1 MIMQDP
7 WIAAAAGVL
16 VAAASAVIAW
26 VGLRLGARH
35 PRALVVAIL
44 GGTVARLMLVAAVS
58 LILLWFTDTHRTGY
72 AAGLIVAYLVFLGL
86 EVVLVAR
93 GAGRRP
99 RP

>member
-1 MIMQDP
+1 MQDP

-16 VAAASAVIAW
+16 VAAASAAIAW

-44 GGTVARLMLVAAVS
+44 GGTVARLVLVAAAS

-72 AAGLIVAYLVFLGL
+72 AAGLIVAYLVFLVL